1 LIKKKILLTGTSGFI
16 GQKYLVN
23 ALSKNYT
30 VIDILRYKNINNRKL
45 NKIRFKYPKK
55 YKSIYYNK
63 YNQIKKLLK
72 NQKFECFINFA
83 TLYKNDHNFN
93 EIPKFIASNITFPSM
108 ILDVIYKNTKKIINF
123 GSMMQHLDG
132 INYLPKNFYASTKSS
147 LEMILKFYSQNNIK
161 LKVYDLKLYESFS
174 RDDKRNKLI
183 PILIKNYSKNVKTLI
198 NSKNLELNILH
209 VNDIIQAINIILE
222 KNIKSGSYCLKQKK
236 NIRIKNLIDEI
247 NKNKKKKIKVE
258 YLGHK
263 ITKIPNSRI
272 KTLQK
277 WEPKHNVKEEIIREF
292 I

>member
-1 LIKKKILLTGTSGFI
+1 MIKKKILLTGTSGFI
-16 GQKYLVN
+16 GQKYLVD

-30 VIDILRYKNINNRKL
+30 VIDILRYNNINNRKL

-55 YKSIYYNK
+55 YKSIYYSK

-147 LEMILKFYSQNNIK
+147 LEMILKFYNQNNIK
-161 LKVYDLKLYESFS
+161 LKVYNLKLYESFS

-236 NIRIKNLIDEI
+236 NIKIKNLIDEI

-258 YLGHK
+258 YLGNK
-263 ITKIPNSRI
+263 TTKIPISRI
-272 KTLQK
+272 KILQK
-277 WEPKHNVKEEIIREF
+277 WEPKHNVKEEIIKEF

>member
-1 LIKKKILLTGTSGFI
+1 MIKKKILLTGTSGFI

-147 LEMILKFYSQNNIK
+147 LEMILKFYNQNNIK

-209 VNDIIQAINIILE
+209 VNDIIEAINIILE

-236 NIRIKNLIDEI
+236 NIKIKNLIDEI

-258 YLGHK
+258 YLGNK
-263 ITKIPNSRI
+263 TTKVPNSRI
-272 KTLQK
+272 KILQK
-277 WEPKHNVKEEIIREF
+277 WEPKHNVKEEIIKEF